1 MSAAKGSGGSL
12 RRYMLTRIL
21 LTIPMLLILLTV
33 VFLLLRVAPG
43 DPIRATLGDRL
54 SAAEI
59 EARSEA
65 LGFND
70 PLLVQ
75 YGRYLGGALTGDFGN
90 PITDRRTTVGVIRDT
105 FPATLELTLFAMV
118 VALGVGV
125 LVGSIAG
132 RLRDTPFDIG
142 GRLFGILIYAAPI
155 FWLGL
160 LAQLFFSLRLGW
172 FPTGSRITGFDRP
185 REITGLYVVDSI
197 ITLDF
202 NALITTLHHLILPGV
217 TLGLVIGGIFVR
229 LVRVNL
235 LQTLRSDYVE
245 AAHARG
251 VGERTV
257 LFRHA
262 FKNALVPVV
271 TIVGMTFALLLGGAI
286 LTERVFSWPGM
297 GTAILRFLEARD
309 YVGVQGIVTFFAI
322 IVVIVSLLID
332 LINGLLDPR
341 IRY

>member
-1 MSAAKGSGGSL
+1 MSTSAGGGSL
-12 RRYMLTRIL
+12 RRYLMTRVA

-54 SAAEI
+54 SPAEL

-70 PLLVQ
+70 PLIVQ
-75 YGRYLGGALTGDFGN
+75 YGRYLGGALTGDLGN
-90 PITDRRTTVGVIRDT
+90 PITDRRTTMGVIRDT
-105 FPATLELTLFAMV
+105 FPATLELTLFAMF
-118 VALGVGV
+118 VAIGVGV
-125 LVGSIAG
+125 LVGAVSG
-132 RLRDTPFDIG
+132 RLRDTPFDVG

-155 FWLGL
+155 FWLGV
-160 LAQLFFSLRLGW
+160 LAQLVFSLRLGW
-172 FPTGSRITGFDRP
+172 FPTGSRMTGFDAP
-185 REITGLYVVDSI
+185 RDITGLYVVDSI
-197 ITLDF
+197 ITLDAS
-202 NALITTLHHLILPGV
+202 ALAASLHHLVLPGV

-229 LVRVNL
+229 LVRVNM
-235 LQTLRSDYVE
+235 LQTLRADYVE
-245 AAHARG
+245 SAHARG
-251 VGERTV
+251 VSERTV

-271 TIVGMTFALLLGGAI
+271 TIIGLQFALLLGGAI

-322 IVVIVSLLID
+322 VVVVVSLLID
-332 LINGLLDPR
+332 LINGLVDPR

>member
-1 MSAAKGSGGSL
+1 MSTAKSSSGSL
-12 RRYMLTRIL
+12 RRYMVTRIL

-54 SAAEI
+54 SSAEI
-59 EARSEA
+59 EVRREA

-70 PLLVQ
+70 PMIVQ
-75 YGRYLGGALTGDFGN
+75 YGRYLGGALTGDLGN

-105 FPATLELTLFAMV
+105 FPATLELTLFAMA

-125 LVGSIAG
+125 VIGAVSG
-132 RLRDTPFDIG
+132 RLRDTPFDVG

-160 LAQLFFSLRLGW
+160 LAQLLFSLRLGW
-172 FPTGSRITGFDRP
+172 FPTGSRITGFDAPQR
-185 REITGLYVVDSI
+185 ITGLHVVDSI
-197 ITLDF
+197 ITLDV
-202 NALITTLHHLILPGV
+202 NALITSLHHLVLPGT

-229 LVRVNL
+229 LVRVNM

-251 VGERTV
+251 IGERTV

-271 TIVGMTFALLLGGAI
+271 TIVGLQFALLLGGAI

-322 IVVIVSLLID
+322 VVVIVSLLID
-332 LINGLLDPR
+332 LINGLVDPR

>member
-1 MSAAKGSGGSL
+1 MSTAKGGGSL
-12 RRYMLTRIL
+12 RRYLVTRVL
-21 LTIPMLLILLTV
+21 LTIPMLLILLTI

-54 SAAEI
+54 SSAEI

-70 PLLVQ
+70 PMLVQ
-75 YGRYLGGALTGDFGN
+75 YGRYLGGALTGDLGD

-105 FPATLELTLFAMV
+105 FPATLELTVFAML

-125 LVGSIAG
+125 LVGAVSG
-132 RLRDTPFDIG
+132 RLRDTPFDVG

-185 REITGLYVVDSI
+185 REITGLHVVDSI
-197 ITLDF
+197 ITLDL
-202 NALITTLHHLILPGV
+202 NALLTSLHHLILPGV

-229 LVRVNL
+229 LVRVNM

-251 VGERTV
+251 VGERAV

-271 TIVGMTFALLLGGAI
+271 TIVGLQFALLLGGAI

-322 IVVIVSLLID
+322 VVVIVSLLID
-332 LINGLLDPR
+332 LINGLVDPR

>member
-1 MSAAKGSGGSL
+1 MSATKTSGSL
-12 RRYMLTRIL
+12 RRYLLTRIA
-21 LTIPMLLILLTV
+21 LTLPMLLILLTI

-54 SAAEI
+54 SSAEI

-70 PLLVQ
+70 PLIVQ
-75 YGRYLGGALTGDFGN
+75 YGRYLGGALTGDLGN
-90 PITDRRTTVGVIRDT
+90 PITDRRTAAGVIRDT
-105 FPATLELTLFAMV
+105 FPATLELTLFAML
-118 VALGVGV
+118 VAITVGV
-125 LVGSIAG
+125 LIGAVSG
-132 RLRDTPFDIG
+132 RLRDTPFDVG
-142 GRLFGILIYAAPI
+142 GRLFGIVIYAAPI

-160 LAQLFFSLRLGW
+160 LAQLVFSLRLGW
-172 FPTGSRITGFDRP
+172 FPTGSRMTGFDAPP
-185 REITGLYVVDSI
+185 RVTGLQTVDAVI
-197 ITLDF
+197 ALDPS
-202 NALITTLHHLILPGV
+202 ALVTAVHHLILPGT
-217 TLGLVIGGIFVR
+217 TLGLVIGGIFIR
-229 LVRVNL
+229 LVRVNM

-251 VGERTV
+251 VGERAV

-271 TIVGMTFALLLGGAI
+271 TIVGLQFALLLGGAI

-322 IVVIVSLLID
+322 VVVVISLIID
-332 LINGLLDPR
+332 LVNGLVDPR

>member
-1 MSAAKGSGGSL
+1 MSTAKSSSGSL
-12 RRYMLTRIL
+12 RRYMVTRIL
-21 LTIPMLLILLTV
+21 LTISMLLILLTV

-54 SAAEI
+54 SSAEI
-59 EARSEA
+59 EVRREA

-70 PLLVQ
+70 PMIVQ
-75 YGRYLGGALTGDFGN
+75 YGRYLGGALTGDLGN

-105 FPATLELTLFAMV
+105 FPATLELTLFAMA

-125 LVGSIAG
+125 VIGAVSG
-132 RLRDTPFDIG
+132 RLRDTPFDVG

-160 LAQLFFSLRLGW
+160 LAQLLFSLRLGW
-172 FPTGSRITGFDRP
+172 FPTGSRITGFDAPQR
-185 REITGLYVVDSI
+185 ITGLHVVDSI
-197 ITLDF
+197 ITLDV
-202 NALITTLHHLILPGV
+202 NALITSLHHLVLPGT

-229 LVRVNL
+229 LVRVNM

-251 VGERTV
+251 IGERTV

-271 TIVGMTFALLLGGAI
+271 TIVGLQFALLLGGAI

-322 IVVIVSLLID
+322 VVVIVSLLID
-332 LINGLLDPR
+332 LINGLVDPR

>member
-1 MSAAKGSGGSL
+1 MSTAKGSGGSL
-12 RRYMLTRIL
+12 RRYMITRVL
-21 LTIPMLLILLTV
+21 LTIPMLLILLTI
-33 VFLLLRVAPG
+33 VFMLLRVAPG

-54 SAAEI
+54 STAEI

-65 LGFND
+65 LGYND
-70 PLLVQ
+70 PLIVQ
-75 YGRYLGGALTGDFGN
+75 FGRYLGGALTGDLGN
-90 PITDRRTTVGVIRDT
+90 PLTDRRTTLGVIRDT
-105 FPATLELTLFAMV
+105 FPATLELTIFAMI
-118 VALGVGV
+118 VAIGVGTT
-125 LVGSIAG
+125 VGALSG
-132 RLRDTPFDIG
+132 RLRDTPFDVG

-172 FPTGSRITGFDRP
+172 FPTGSRLTGFDRP
-185 REITGLYVVDSI
+185 RELTGLHVVDSI
-197 ITLDF
+197 ITLDLP
-202 NALITTLHHLILPGV
+202 ALLASLHHLILPGV
-217 TLGLVIGGIFVR
+217 TLGLVFGGIFVR
-229 LVRVNL
+229 MVRVNM

-257 LFRHA
+257 LYRHA

-271 TIVGMTFALLLGGAI
+271 TIVGLQFALLLGGAI

-322 IVVIVSLLID
+322 VVVLVSLLID
-332 LINGLLDPR
+332 LVNGLVDPR

>member
-1 MSAAKGSGGSL
+1 MTAATSSGGSL
-12 RRYMLTRIL
+12 RRYLVTRVL
-21 LTIPMLLILLTV
+21 LTIPMLLILLTI

-54 SAAEI
+54 SPEEI
-59 EARSEA
+59 AVRSEA

-75 YGRYLGGALTGDFGN
+75 YGRYLGGALTGDLGN
-90 PITDRRTTVGVIRDT
+90 PLTDRRTTVGVIRDT

-118 VALGVGV
+118 VAVGVGV
-125 LVGSIAG
+125 LVGAVSG
-132 RLRDTPFDIG
+132 RLRDTPFDVG

-160 LAQLFFSLRLGW
+160 LAQLVFSLRLGW
-172 FPTGSRITGFDRP
+172 FPTGSRMTGFDAP
-185 REITGLYVVDSI
+185 RDITGLHVLDSI
-197 ITLDF
+197 LTLDWP
-202 NALITTLHHLILPGV
+202 ALVTSLHHLVLPGT

-229 LVRVNL
+229 LVRVNM

-245 AAHARG
+245 AARARG
-251 VGERTV
+251 VGERKV

-271 TIVGMTFALLLGGAI
+271 TIVGLQFALLLGGAI

-309 YVGVQGIVTFFAI
+309 YVGVQGIVTFFAVV
-322 IVVIVSLLID
+322 VVIVSLLID
-332 LINGLLDPR
+332 LVNGLVDPR